1 MTENTGRLA
10 GKVTIVTGGNSGMGA
25 STVELFVKEGARVVI
40 AARGEEA
47 GQALAHRLG
56 ENAMFQRTDV
66 SVEADV
72 KALVEATKAK
82 WGRVDVLF
90 NNAGIGQKY
99 VLVEDFTMEDF
110 DTLFKA
116 NLASCYLG
124 IKYAVPMMKQQGG
137 GSIINNGSTAGVT
150 TDGSG
155 PLYSGTKAAVIHMTK
170 IWAVELAE
178 HGIRVNC
185 ISPGAIVTPI
195 FWGGHQSQSEEE
207 SSLRTQ
213 RLTKFFDEDLGL
225 KRAGIPEDIAYAAL
239 YLASDESRHT
249 TGLNMRVDAG
259 LTCHNRPRRDL
270 ISRGERRAKLIEGNN
285 QK

>member
-1 MTENTGRLA
+1 MTENTGRMA
-10 GKVTIVTGGNSGMGA
+10 GKVAIITGGNSGMGA

-47 GQALAHRLG
+47 GQALAQRLG
-56 ENAMFQRTDV
+56 ENAIFYRTDV

-72 KALVEATKAK
+72 KALVDTAIAK

-90 NNAGIGQKY
+90 NNAGIGQSY
-99 VLVEDFTMEDF
+99 VLAEEFTMEEF

-116 NLASCYLG
+116 NLASCFLG
-124 IKYAVPMMKQQGG
+124 IKYAVPIMKQQGG
-137 GSIINNGSTAGVT
+137 GSIINNGSVSGVT
-150 TDGSG
+150 VEGSG
-155 PLYSGTKAAVIHMTK
+155 PLYSGTKAAVIHITK
-170 IWAVELAE
+170 VWAVELAE

-195 FWGGHQSQSEEE
+195 FWGDHQTQSDEEN
-207 SSLRTQ
+207 SLRTQ
-213 RLTKFFDEDLGL
+213 RLTEYYDEDLGL
-225 KRAGIPEDIAYAAL
+225 KRAGTQEDIAYAAL

-259 LTCHNRPRRDL
+259 LTCHNRPWNDI
-270 ISRGERRAKLIEGNN
+270 ISRAEKRAQQIAGK
-285 QK
+285 